1 MCRLRVG
8 LCPAIGSGHVYLGFN
23 HPTNLYQGS
32 GETSSPH
39 SGDFGLL
46 ETQSSEVQSRVSAS
60 RLTWAGGLCRGCRL
74 RRDVSGAMRRHAT
87 SRPGDGR
94 RARHIRAAARERRWA
109 CPPAGHRRWG
119 ARRTL
124 GTAARR
130 AVGDDHR
137 VCGRRAVH
145 HAPERPSRVARRHD
159 DGDELSRPAHGAGG
173 STAQRACAATGAPAR
188 DDAPD
193 GASLTDAA
201 AAARRADPEIT
212 DPQALVDYLQSLP
225 SAFGLFTAV
234 DDAGVVRATSGSGA
248 FGTTASVIF
257 VNTDPGWRRR
267 GIALAMTATALR
279 SAEQSGARH
288 AGLDASD
295 AGRELYVRLGFQAA
309 TPVTRF
315 SPSA

>member
-1 MCRLRVG
+1 MDSAAVAVYVETFLARCVAMRHPDQAMVDEPGIYG
-8 LCPAIGSGHVYLGFN
+8 LLPGSGDGHARLLVIDDGAHDVLSALLPDARLGMI
-23 HPTNLYQGS
+23 T
-32 GETSSPH
+32 
-39 SGDFGLL
+39 
-46 ETQSSEVQSRVSAS
+46 VCA
-60 RLTWAGGLCRGCRL
+60 
-74 RRDVSGAMRRHAT
+74 
-87 SRPGDGR
+87 
-94 RARHIRAAARERRWA
+94 AAARCTTLLNDHPAWRGDTTTAMSCRDLRTVPAVPLPSELALRPVRRLA
-109 CPPAGHRRWG
+109 
-119 ARRTL
+119 
-124 GTAARR
+124 
-130 AVGDDHR
+130 
-137 VCGRRAVH
+137 
-145 HAPERPSRVARRHD
+145 
-159 DGDELSRPAHGAGG
+159 
-173 STAQRACAATGAPAR
+173 

-193 GASLTDAA
+193 GASLTDAV